1 MSSCEVGVVTFM
13 GQVQKWIHGSL
24 SHLRKQQ
31 CQDLNVEGLAFE
43 PVLLEL
49 HNLQS
54 GDWEWL
60 GGR

>member
-1 MSSCEVGVVTFM
+1 M

>member
-1 MSSCEVGVVTFM
+1 VSSCEVGVVTFT

-24 SHLRKQQ
+24 SPLPKQQ
-31 CQDLNVEGLAFE
+31 GQDLNLEGLAFE
-43 PVLLEL
+43 PVLLDL
-49 HNLQS
+49 HILQS